1 MFYPKRPRSYYMT
14 PTRRQICKPLIRGS
28 RCALTR
34 RCLKDVGTS
43 KYIIKRVGQL
53 LRQEITSLCSDN
65 FDSILHEKRISTV
78 EGFSWGVI
86 TEEMK
91 ARAPTLLA
99 LLESS
104 THTRRARKN
113 RKAGIGVITG
123 ILCKQR
129 RPTAS
134 FL

>member
-14 PTRRQICKPLIRGS
+14 PTRRQIYKPLIRGS
-28 RCALTR
+28 LCALTR

-65 FDSILHEKRISTV
+65 FDSILHDKRISTV

-91 ARAPTLLA
+91 
-99 LLESS
+99 S
-104 THTRRARKN
+104 TKVQNTRCIPRIKPIMRVYWPRIAVQLYSPVSTRCY
-113 RKAGIGVITG
+113 AG
-123 ILCKQR
+123 
-129 RPTAS
+129 
-134 FL
+134 